1 MATLIRHPVS
11 ALGSGVSYSVTEM
24 CFGAGPEIVLI
35 QAGLHA
41 DECPP
46 ILVAG
51 QLVEKLTELEAE
63 RRIQSTIRV
72 ITQANPIGGSQWLR
86 GHHIG
91 RIDLSSGRNFN
102 RQMPRIAEQVVP
114 ELKRRLTEDPQ
125 KNRAV
130 ARELWLEALSGY
142 LVESPVDALQVVL
155 QSRAV
160 EASWVLDLHSDDEAE
175 AHVYGFPTAERETID
190 LASRLQAP
198 TVLMAEQSGADSYD
212 DALMAFWATLDTE
225 FPDAGFRWP
234 LVAMTVE
241 LRGTRDVSRA
251 LAEHDADAIVQ
262 FLIARRLIS
271 GTASAPSAPVSVK
284 PLAGMDPVT
293 TPDSGLLVWHAQI
306 GDRFEAGNLLAE
318 LYRPDRP
325 NSPALAI
332 RARVGGRLIAKRG
345 HPWVRSGD
353 VVAKVAGDQPLAWRV
368 DNLLGGRS

>member
-11 ALGSGVSYSVTEM
+11 ALGSGVTYSVTEM
-24 CFGAGPEIVLI
+24 SFGSGPEIVLI

-102 RQMPRIAEQVVP
+102 RQMPRLAEQICV
-114 ELKRRLTEDPQ
+114 ELKRRLSADPL

-175 AHVYGFPTAERETID
+175 AHVYGFPSAEAETVD
-190 LASRLQAP
+190 LASRLNAP
-198 TVLMAEQSGADSYD
+198 IVLMAEQSGADSFD
-212 DALMAFWATLDTE
+212 DALMAFWAALDAE
-225 FPDAGFRWP
+225 FPDAGFHLP
-234 LVAMTVE
+234 LVALTAE
-241 LRGTRDVSRA
+241 LRGTRDVTRS
-251 LAEHDADAIVQ
+251 LAEHDADAILQ
-262 FLIARRLIS
+262 FLMARQLIA
-271 GTASAPSAPVSVK
+271 GTASEPTTQVAVK
-284 PLAGMDPVT
+284 PLSGLDPVT
-293 TPDSGLLVWHAQI
+293 TPDSGLLIWHAQI

-353 VVAKVAGDQPLAWRV
+353 VVAKVAGDQPLAWRA
-368 DNLLGGRS
+368 DNLLGGR

>member
-24 CFGAGPEIVLI
+24 SFGSGPEVVTI

-51 QLVEKLTELEAE
+51 QLVEKLTQLEAE
-63 RRIQSTIRV
+63 KRIQCTVRV

-86 GHHIG
+86 GHHVG

-102 RQMPRIAEQVVP
+102 RQMPRSAEQVVT
-114 ELKRRLTEDPQ
+114 EMARRLTADKET
-125 KNRAV
+125 NRAT
-130 ARELWLEALSGY
+130 ARALWLESLSGR
-142 LVESPVDALQVVL
+142 VAESPVDALQVVL

-160 EASWVLDLHSDDEAE
+160 EAAWVLDLHSDDEAE
-175 AHVYGFPTAERETID
+175 AHVYGFPSAERETVD
-190 LASRLQAP
+190 LASRLGAE
-198 TVLMAEQSGADSYD
+198 TVLVAEQSGADSFD
-212 DALMAFWATLDTE
+212 DSLMAFWATLDAE
-225 FPDAGFRWP
+225 FPEAGFDCP

-241 LRGTRDVSRA
+241 LRGTRDVSQA
-251 LAEHDADAIVQ
+251 LAEQDADAIID
-262 FLIARRLIS
+262 FL
-271 GTASAPSAPVSVK
+271 TAHGLLLGEVPQPTCPVAVK
-284 PLAGMDPVT
+284 PLSGMDPVT
-293 TPDSGLLVWHAQI
+293 SPDSGLLLWHAQL
-306 GDRFEAGNLLAE
+306 GDSFEAGNLLAE

-325 NSPALAI
+325 NSPHLAI
-332 RARVGGRLIAKRG
+332 RARVAGRMIAKRG

-353 VVAKVAGDQPLAWRV
+353 VVAKVAGDQPLPWRV